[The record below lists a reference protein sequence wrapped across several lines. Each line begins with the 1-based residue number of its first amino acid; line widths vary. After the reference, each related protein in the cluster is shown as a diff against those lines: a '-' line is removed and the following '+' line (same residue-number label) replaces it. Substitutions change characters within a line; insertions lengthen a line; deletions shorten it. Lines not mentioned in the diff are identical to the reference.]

1 MTRPEFTGQF
11 DRLCKSLKHEPTPE
25 QAEAWFRRVGH
36 VSLSVWSEV
45 VTTLSCGKYF
55 PKLDETRSE
64 IEAEADRQRK
74 AAVMRDKPKAE
85 SVFERLR
92 RGEGAK
98 LSPTL
103 FAAIKAFAGREQ
115 VRRYLALERGREE
128 RREQELVRL
137 AKEEARLTR
146 ELADLV
152 PQLDEHELS
161 DFVAHYGPAVAA

>member
-1 MTRPEFTGQF
+1 MTRPEFMSQF
-11 DRLCKSLKHEPTPE
+11 DRLCKGFRYDATPE
-25 QAEAWFRRVGH
+25 QSEAWFKRIGH
-36 VSLSVWSEV
+36 GHPADWREAVDVL
-45 VTTLSCGKYF
+45 LCAPRF
-55 PKLDETRSE
+55 PLLDPVLAALEQ
-64 IEAEADRQRK
+64 AQGQRK
-74 AAVMRDKPKAE
+74 RLAVTRDKPQAE

-161 DFVAHYGPAVAA
+161 DFVGHYGPAVAA

>member
-1 MTRPEFTGQF
+1 MTKPEFFEQF
-11 DRLCKSLKHEPTPE
+11 ARLCAGFRYDATPE
-25 QAEAWFRRVGH
+25 QGEAWFKRIGHGHPADWREAVDVLLCAPRFPLLDPVLAALEQAQEHRRRVT
-36 VSLSVWSEV
+36 V
-45 VTTLSCGKYF
+45 
-55 PKLDETRSE
+55 
-64 IEAEADRQRK
+64 A
-74 AAVMRDKPKAE
+74 RDKPKAE
-85 SVFERLR
+85 SGFERLQ
-92 RGEGAK
+92 RGAGAT